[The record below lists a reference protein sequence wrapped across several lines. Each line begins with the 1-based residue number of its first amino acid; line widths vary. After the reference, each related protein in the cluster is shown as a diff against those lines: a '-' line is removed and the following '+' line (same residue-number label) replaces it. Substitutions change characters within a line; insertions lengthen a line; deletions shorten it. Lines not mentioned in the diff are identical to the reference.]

1 MDVLII
7 LIRPK
12 VVQKK
17 IIRPLL
23 QNNLQQIIFDIMK
36 KIAEKLIQ
44 LNSKS
49 WLAEKLGITRPTL
62 DNRLSKE
69 NWKKGE
75 VAILLQLNRSILV
88 A

>member
-23 QNNLQQIIFDIMK
+23 QNNLQHIIFDIMK

-62 DNRLSKE
+62 DNRLAKE